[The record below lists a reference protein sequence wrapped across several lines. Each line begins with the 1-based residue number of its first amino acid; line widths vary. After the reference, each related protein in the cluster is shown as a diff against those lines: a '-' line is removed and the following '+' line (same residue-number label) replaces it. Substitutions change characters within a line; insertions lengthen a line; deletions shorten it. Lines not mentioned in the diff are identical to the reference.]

1 MNAKNELLR
10 HIKDREV
17 IYVQIREISYRA
29 FPLSQVSIEGSLDEV
44 LPLMDFEYD
53 AGYGSQEL
61 FGTIWYSDGTWSD
74 REEYDGSEHWVYRKC
89 PPLPK
94 NAPIMDKNAL
104 LRKFR
109 KIFLYNAT
117 TPLHN
122 NPITN

>member
-29 FPLSQVSIEGSLDEV
+29 FPLSQVLIEGSLDEV
-44 LPLMDFEYD
+44 LPLMNFEYD

-74 REEYDGSEHWVYRKC
+74 RAEYDGSERWVYQKC
-89 PPLPK
+89 PPLPEK
-94 NAPIMDKNAL
+94 CVHYGQKRAAE
-104 LRKFR
+104 
-109 KIFLYNAT
+109 
-117 TPLHN
+117 
-122 NPITN
+122 